1 MPQPTIIIDTREQR
15 PFLFTKY
22 PCAIKR
28 VGLKQGD
35 YSVEGLEDRIA
46 IERKSLSD
54 LVGTLTQGRDRFYRE
69 LDRLKDYDFVAI
81 VIEATYRQV
90 AHGPYA
96 FSRAK
101 PYSIIR
107 TLHSIQQKRGVQVIF
122 AGDAAHAEEWTFNAL
137 EMFWKT
143 DRAAKILAP
152 EDGSDQA

>member
-1 MPQPTIIIDTREQR
+1 MPQPVILVDSREQR
-15 PFLFTKY
+15 PYLFQKF

-35 YSVEGLEDRIA
+35 YSVEGLESRVA
-46 IERKSLSD
+46 VERKSLSD

-69 LDRLKDYDFVAI
+69 LDRLASYDFVAI

-137 EMFWKT
+137 EMYWKN
-143 DRAAKILAP
+143 DRAAKILKGEDAP
-152 EDGSDQA
+152 DPA